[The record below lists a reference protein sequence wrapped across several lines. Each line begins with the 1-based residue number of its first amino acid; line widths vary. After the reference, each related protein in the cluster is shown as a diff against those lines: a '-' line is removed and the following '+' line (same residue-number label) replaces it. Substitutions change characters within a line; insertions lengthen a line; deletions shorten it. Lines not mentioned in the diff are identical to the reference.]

1 MAQACYRRRVDSP
14 GCNVKSNMTIDGTA
28 PDFDLETDSGGRL
41 SLKDLRGKTVVLY
54 FYPKDDTPGCTTE
67 ACEFRDL
74 FPRFKRG
81 KAVILGV
88 SPDSPRKHANFKKK
102 YDLPFTLLS
111 DKDHKVAERYGL
123 WVEKTFW
130 GRKYMGVERTTFIIG
145 PDGKIRKIFPKVNP
159 EGHAAEVQAALA

>member
-1 MAQACYRRRVDSP
+1 MKDNVTVGGMAPA
-14 GCNVKSNMTIDGTA
+14 
-28 PDFDLETDSGGRL
+28 FDLETDSGGRL
-41 SLKDLRGKTVVLY
+41 SLRDLRGKTVVLY
-54 FYPKDDTPGCTTE
+54 FYPKDDTPGCTQE

-74 FPRFKRG
+74 FPRFTRG

-145 PDGKIRKIFPKVNP
+145 PDGKIRKIFSKVSP
-159 EGHAAEVQAALA
+159 EGHAAEVEAALR